1 MSLTRRSLFG
11 WLPGLAAT
19 AVAATTAPLTIP
31 SADSA
36 SGDDL
41 RPLLLEHTCDWGRNR
56 YTAEQVAESEADYLQ
71 ATGAPR
77 YWGCGTTFRWYFG
90 VQPYC
95 PKCGYCYETTIEV
108 LRAGAYRIVEG
119 RLPE

>member
-19 AVAATTAPLTIP
+19 AAAATAAPLTIP
-31 SADSA
+31 SAASA

-56 YTAEQVAESEADYLQ
+56 YTAAELADAEADHLR
-71 ATGAPR
+71 ATGQPR

-90 VQPYC
+90 GYAYC
-95 PKCGYCYETTIEV
+95 PKCGHCYQGDLESI
-108 LRAGAYRIVEG
+108 RKGIYRIVEG